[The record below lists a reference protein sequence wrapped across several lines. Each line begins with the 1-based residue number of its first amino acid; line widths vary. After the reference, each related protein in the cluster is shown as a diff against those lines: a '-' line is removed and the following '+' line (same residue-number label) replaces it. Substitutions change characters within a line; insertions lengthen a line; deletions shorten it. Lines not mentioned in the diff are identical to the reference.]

1 LLGILLNQIEAT
13 MVNVFTYGS
22 LMCADIMAT
31 VSGVNPL
38 SESALLGNYRRY
50 AVLGEAY
57 PALITEAGA
66 QTQGLLYSN
75 ISDEALRRLDVFE
88 GDYYQRCELVVALLD
103 GRQVRAQTYVFRADY
118 RHLVADW
125 PWSFEHFLNV
135 GKAKFESAYLGLQH
149 LPSQE

>member
-1 LLGILLNQIEAT
+1 

-50 AVLGEAY
+50 AVLGEDY
-57 PALITEAGA
+57 PALIAEAGA
-66 QTQGLLYSN
+66 QTQGLLYRN

-88 GDYYQRCELVVALLD
+88 GDYYQRCELDVALLD
-103 GRQVRAQTYVFRADY
+103 GRQVTAQTYVFRADY
-118 RHLVADW
+118 RHLLTRQ
-125 PWSFEHFLNV
+125 SFR
-135 GKAKFESAYLGLQH
+135 SAIILK
-149 LPSQE
+149 